1 MRPNRVILNIVWE
14 HESKNES
21 KNESINKNYIS
32 LVNYWKTNQKT
43 NIDQFTDFLCKEAI
57 KCARLTTCKDWNDTV
72 DTIDLCKEAMG
83 AFNIHL
89 LINGINAPKHYKA
102 EDLIES
108 NDTLTLVVAVAS
120 TSNTT
125 KRSHSSKNQSNK
137 KARRTSSTGQSRFN
151 QPTNEETIAD
161 STVSSNESETSPFP
175 NWLNI
180 PLEVWDVEIIKY
192 LGLKQVAIMRGVN
205 KLFEPCCMRRFT
217 MNLLPLRVPYDIGT
231 LDQAMRVMEILID
244 RKPYSKKNPLV
255 VEIDKGEHQITSI
268 RKIDKRK
275 SGRKNKYTNTHCFFE
290 YEYANTLIITR
301 SNIRFVGKGK
311 ETTTILGGFQ
321 VENQNISFKNMTV
334 TNTAERGTGICTK
347 NTTAVELIDVALKGC
362 RSSALLISGFTC
374 ETTVVATRCEFANSR
389 IGALVCGSLTSAI
402 FKNCVFNDSRDGGL
416 FVNRGATIHLHGD
429 ATAIHSNKRIG
440 IHATESGRV
449 IVSTVLTYGCV

>member
-1 MRPNRVILNIVWE
+1 M
-14 HESKNES
+14 SK
-21 KNESINKNYIS
+21 
-32 LVNYWKTNQKT
+32 LKT
-43 NIDQFTDFLCKEAI
+43 NINQFTDFLCKEAI

-205 KLFEPCCMRRFT
+205 KLLEPCCMRRFT

-244 RKPYSKKNPLV
+244 RNKTIYTHIQNRQQPYSKKNPLV
-255 VEIDKGEHQITSI
+255 VEIDKGEHQIISI

-275 SGRKNKYTNTHCFFE
+275 SGRKNLL
-290 YEYANTLIITR
+290 A
-301 SNIRFVGKGK
+301 K
-311 ETTTILGGFQ
+311 EKTQQQF
-321 VENQNISFKNMTV
+321 
-334 TNTAERGTGICTK
+334 
-347 NTTAVELIDVALKGC
+347 
-362 RSSALLISGFTC
+362 
-374 ETTVVATRCEFANSR
+374 
-389 IGALVCGSLTSAI
+389 
-402 FKNCVFNDSRDGGL
+402 
-416 FVNRGATIHLHGD
+416 
-429 ATAIHSNKRIG
+429 
-440 IHATESGRV
+440 
-449 IVSTVLTYGCV
+449 

>member
-1 MRPNRVILNIVWE
+1 
-14 HESKNES
+14 
-21 KNESINKNYIS
+21 
-32 LVNYWKTNQKT
+32 
-43 NIDQFTDFLCKEAI
+43 
-57 KCARLTTCKDWNDTV
+57 
-72 DTIDLCKEAMG
+72 MG

-205 KLFEPCCMRRFT
+205 KLLEPCCMRRFT

-244 RKPYSKKNPLV
+244 RNKTIYTHIQNRQQPYSKKNPLV
-255 VEIDKGEHQITSI
+255 VEIDKGEHQIISI

-275 SGRKNKYTNTHCFFE
+275 SGRKNLL
-290 YEYANTLIITR
+290 A
-301 SNIRFVGKGK
+301 K
-311 ETTTILGGFQ
+311 EKTQQQF
-321 VENQNISFKNMTV
+321 
-334 TNTAERGTGICTK
+334 
-347 NTTAVELIDVALKGC
+347 
-362 RSSALLISGFTC
+362 
-374 ETTVVATRCEFANSR
+374 
-389 IGALVCGSLTSAI
+389 
-402 FKNCVFNDSRDGGL
+402 
-416 FVNRGATIHLHGD
+416 
-429 ATAIHSNKRIG
+429 
-440 IHATESGRV
+440 
-449 IVSTVLTYGCV
+449 

>member
-1 MRPNRVILNIVWE
+1 MTLSPLIFDLAHTIQSTFYHSYHIMRPNRVILNIVWE
-14 HESKNES
+14 EQICREPVEKNYVE
-21 KNESINKNYIS
+21 KNYIS

-43 NIDQFTDFLCKEAI
+43 NINHFTDFLCKEAI

-192 LGLKQVAIMRGVN
+192 LGLKQVAN
-205 KLFEPCCMRRFT
+205 A
-217 MNLLPLRVPYDIGT
+217 N
-231 LDQAMRVMEILID
+231 
-244 RKPYSKKNPLV
+244 S
-255 VEIDKGEHQITSI
+255 ITS
-268 RKIDKRK
+268 D
-275 SGRKNKYTNTHCFFE
+275 
-290 YEYANTLIITR
+290 
-301 SNIRFVGKGK
+301 
-311 ETTTILGGFQ
+311 
-321 VENQNISFKNMTV
+321 
-334 TNTAERGTGICTK
+334 
-347 NTTAVELIDVALKGC
+347 
-362 RSSALLISGFTC
+362 
-374 ETTVVATRCEFANSR
+374 NSKFDLR
-389 IGALVCGSLTSAI
+389 
-402 FKNCVFNDSRDGGL
+402 
-416 FVNRGATIHLHGD
+416 
-429 ATAIHSNKRIG
+429 
-440 IHATESGRV
+440 
-449 IVSTVLTYGCV
+449 